1 VSSRGAFDR
10 EPGNSGPG
18 WTPTTGAIISITGI
32 WVAVVLISVFSPDMV
47 HGSEQEHLPI
57 AALTSWLWGS
67 VSTAF
72 VLIAVVIGYGRSRNG
87 RHVAWFLIALA
98 AIVIWA
104 AVTIISVSTPRLV
117 TGTDPTKIPLAA
129 MIAPV
134 VGTVATGFVA
144 GAAALLS
151 ARGSQSSERA
161 QPQSA

>member
-1 VSSRGAFDR
+1 MSKSALDSNAGHSVPR
-10 EPGNSGPG
+10 
-18 WTPTTGAIISITGI
+18 WTPAAGAIISIAAI

-67 VSTAF
+67 VASAF
-72 VLIAVVIGYGRSRNG
+72 VIIAVVIGHGRSLDN

-98 AIVIWA
+98 TTAIWG
-104 AVTIISVSTPRLV
+104 AVTIVSISTPRLV

-129 MIAPV
+129 MISPV
-134 VGTVATGFVA
+134 VGTVATGFVS

-151 ARGSQSSERA
+151 ASRSRPSQEA
-161 QPQSA
+161 QP